1 MNDLGNQCPGLLITL
16 ADSDN
21 YIRVLVEF
29 AAEYAHNNYL

>member
-1 MNDLGNQCPGLLITL
+1 MTWGSNVLLYSLTL

-29 AAEYAHNNYL
+29 AAEYASNNYL